1 MSQQKTGGRRFWIW
15 GTLGALSLAVGI
27 AGARAEAPKVGDK
40 VEIKFGD
47 SWVEAT
53 ITWIEGDR
61 VRARSA
67 QGLESWFN
75 PGEFRAASKTET
87 KPGDKPPAAGET
99 PAAPEKT
106 AGPLKTGD
114 DVQVSF
120 AGTWLPAKILK
131 VEGQRVQAKLQS
143 GMEKWFNQGEYKPP
157 AGAKPLPGAKP
168 PALPHAG
175 DTVEVSFAGT
185 WLEAKV
191 LKLEGQRVQAKL
203 KSGMEKWFDA
213 GDYRTLAKIEP
224 KFYAGLVA
232 GSKVQAFDGSRWL
245 PATIKRREAARF
257 FIHYDDWS
265 DAWDTWL
272 NPDKIKPRAEA
283 MGQFATGGVAA
294 GAGETAAPEGVI
306 QTAAG
311 SVVLGDMSTAT
322 ELSAEHAEGWALKP
336 EAAPAAPAI
345 GAGPFALGTKFN
357 SGEKVQRI
365 QFLGTDALIA
375 LVHDDPFGGA
385 PATRV
390 ARVSMAAGHTPEVLT
405 LPAGKRVVDFSP
417 DGTNALCRQTVSE
430 VANCIEIFPLSP
442 GKPGREIV
450 FKPHASKDHEGDML
464 MAAYVDASHVLSCDS
479 EGELVLY
486 ELPSEKGATT
496 PPAAVAPKPGATTA
510 PAAATPPRP
519 KAIYRMKVNPTVR
532 PVLMP
537 SRKVIVAAANE
548 KLRFF
553 DALTGAPLGA
563 VGDINVIGAT
573 LAFNPAGSLLAVTT
587 PQRMSIIE
595 LASGR
600 IAREIPLPPDF
611 VKKSSTA
618 TTWLPSGHLL
628 LGKRY
633 LVSPSQRLVIWS
645 YLFPRGTNIESYAG
659 SAWFV
664 AGEGAG
670 PLSLSTLK
678 IPHDQA
684 KTATPPVK
692 VEDLLVF
699 RKGDQ
704 VTIDMSTDAPAD
716 VRDKI
721 QQSLDKQVKA
731 MGLTPG
737 GGNVRIVASTTSG
750 ETKNMEYRVFGRGVQ
765 SVSVTEKIHTMA
777 VVLDGKEVWK
787 VTNKAGASFMVTAKQ
802 GQSLEDAIR
811 EQQDHTYSWLASVKI
826 PSDMVRP
833 EGYKV
838 QGVSRVSSAGA
849 IEPAT
854 VSDEESTTTPVD
866 NEAARPVRGAPRTKP
881 RP

>member
-1 MSQQKTGGRRFWIW
+1 
-15 GTLGALSLAVGI
+15 
-27 AGARAEAPKVGDK
+27 
-40 VEIKFGD
+40 
-47 SWVEAT
+47 
-53 ITWIEGDR
+53 
-61 VRARSA
+61 
-67 QGLESWFN
+67 LESWFN
-75 PGEFRAASKTET
+75 PGEFRTPSKTET
-87 KPGDKPPAAGET
+87 KPGDKPPAPEA

-106 AGPLKTGD
+106 ASPLKAGD

-157 AGAKPLPGAKP
+157 AGAAPLPGAKP
-168 PALPHAG
+168 PALPRPG
-175 DTVEVSFAGT
+175 ETVEVSFAGT

-191 LKLEGQRVQAKL
+191 LKLEGQKVQAKL
-203 KSGMEKWFDA
+203 ASGMETWFA
-213 GDYRTLAKIEP
+213 PGDYRTLPKIEP
-224 KFYAGLVA
+224 KFYGGLVA
-232 GSKVQAFDGSRWL
+232 GSKVQAYDGHRWL

-272 NPDKIKPRAEA
+272 NTDKIRPRPEA

-311 SVVLGDMSTAT
+311 TVVLGDMSTAT
-322 ELSAEHAEGWALKP
+322 ELSAEHAEGWALRP

-345 GAGPFALGTKFN
+345 GTGPFALGTKFN

-375 LVHDDPFGGA
+375 LVHDDPFGA

-405 LPAGKRVVDFSP
+405 LPPGKRVVDFSP
-417 DGTNALCRQTVSE
+417 DGANALCRQTVSD
-430 VANCIEIFPLSP
+430 VPNCLEITPLSP
-442 GKPGREIV
+442 GKPGREII
-450 FKPHASKDHEGDML
+450 FKPHASKDHEGDLL
-464 MAAYVDASHVLSCDS
+464 MAAFVDPSHLLSCDS

-486 ELPSEKGATT
+486 ELPGEKAATPQAT
-496 PPAAVAPKPGATTA
+496 AGTLPKASATTTA
-510 PAAATPPRP
+510 PTAAAAAAAAAPATRP
-519 KAIYRMKVNPTVR
+519 KAIYRMKVNSTIK

-537 SRKVIVAAANE
+537 GRKVIVAAANE

-563 VGDINVIGAT
+563 VGDLNIAAAS
-573 LAFNPAGSLLAVTT
+573 LAFNAAGALMSVTT

-628 LGKRY
+628 LGRRY

-645 YLFPRGTNIESYAG
+645 YLFPRGTQIESYAG

-670 PLSLSTLK
+670 PLSLAAVK
-678 IPHDQA
+678 VPHDQA

-704 VTIDMSTDAPAD
+704 VTIEMSSDAPAD
-716 VRDKI
+716 TRDKI
-721 QQSLDKQVKA
+721 QQSLEKQVKA

-737 GGNVRIVASTTSG
+737 GGNVRIIASTTNG
-750 ETKNMEYRVFGRGVQ
+750 ETKSMDYRVFGRGVQ
-765 SVSVTEKIHTMA
+765 TVSVTEKIHTMA

-787 VTNKAGASFMVTAKQ
+787 VTNKAGASFMVTTKQ
-802 GQSLEDAIR
+802 NQSLEAAIQ
-811 EQQDHTYSWLASVKI
+811 EQQDRSYSWLATIKI
-826 PSDMVRP
+826 PTDMVRP

-838 QGVSRVSSAGA
+838 QGVSRITSAGA

-854 VSDEESTTTPVD
+854 ETDEDTTVTPAD
-866 NEAARPVRGAPRTKP
+866 NDAVARPVRSAPRRAPK
-881 RP
+881 